1 MAIEDNNLY
10 SGEKIHRVKR
20 SQELSPEILSIQ
32 KRQNST
38 RGIYSPLLI
47 FYGLIFLIILG
58 TIGLSLPFSKS
69 GLVEYSFV
77 DYIFVSTSA
86 VTVTGLV
93 PFDTE
98 LGWTLFGQSIIL
110 FLSFIG
116 GIGFMVGAGFLLLI
130 ITGRKLNLEQ
140 RLLIREGLSDSS
152 PTKLETGNT
161 PNFLLNVVYL
171 AIIFQ
176 IVGIIM
182 LYFLMGENIH
192 FNDYGRIYNSIFHS
206 VSAFNGSGFDIINDA
221 NGGSIGSITGD
232 SYFLIIT
239 MVLIFFG
246 SIGYPIVFELLRNTK
261 MASLSK
267 FKEIHLSL
275 NSKIVIIATFLIL
288 IFGSAQFLF
297 GEWNNTYTIY
307 GSSFN
312 SKITHSIFHAITRTA
327 GFSLIDYDLIH
338 NSTTFTTIVLML
350 IGGSSLSVAGGIK
363 VGTLTVIIVAL
374 ISNIRGGEEVTIFK
388 RTISAQVVRRS
399 FVIFVFSII
408 LLSVGFIIMAS
419 FEPDNLFKE
428 LLFES
433 VSAFGNV
440 GLSTGITKDLN
451 HLSKIILSILMI
463 IGRFGPLLLATLLL
477 GNKEQGKIRQPY
489 ESVRIG

>member
-1 MAIEDNNLY
+1 MAIEDDNLY

-20 SQELSPEILSIQ
+20 SQELSPEILRIQ
-32 KRQNST
+32 VRKNST

-47 FYGLIFLIILG
+47 FYSLIFLIVLG
-58 TIGLSLPFSKS
+58 TICLSLPFSKS

-98 LGWTLFGQSIIL
+98 LGWSLIGKSIII

-130 ITGRKLNLEQ
+130 ITGRKINLQQ
-140 RLLIREGLSDSS
+140 RLLIREGLSDSG

-161 PNFLLNVVYL
+161 PNFLFNVVYL
-171 AIIFQ
+171 AIFFQ
-176 IVGIIM
+176 IIGIII
-182 LYFLMGENIH
+182 LYFVFGDKIQ
-192 FNDYGRIYNSIFHS
+192 FNDHGRIYNSLFHS
-206 VSAFNGSGFDIINDA
+206 VASFNGSGFDMIKDG
-221 NGGSIGSITGD
+221 NGGSIGSLSTNHN
-232 SYFLIIT
+232 FLVVT

-246 SIGYPIVFELLRNTK
+246 SIGYPIVFELLRNVK
-261 MASLSK
+261 MISLSK

-275 NSKIVIIATFLIL
+275 NSKIVIFSTFIIL
-288 IFGSAQFLF
+288 FLGSLQFLF
-297 GEWNNTYTIY
+297 GEWNNIYTIY
-307 GSSFN
+307 GN
-312 SKITHSIFHAITRTA
+312 SINDKITQSFFHVITRTA
-327 GFSLIDYDLIH
+327 GFSLIDYDLVH

-363 VGTLTVIIVAL
+363 VGTLAVIIIAL
-374 ISNIRGGEEVTIFK
+374 ISNIRGEEEVTIFK

-408 LLSVGFIIMAS
+408 LVSVGFIIMAS